1 MMSIL
6 GNSPPMRQTRSPH
19 RVWLLIPFLLLALL
33 NCLPAQ
39 SVQFTL
45 RATSEEIRWFR
56 YRIGNTA
63 PWAERS
69 SADPVIHILEFSPS
83 QDVLE
88 IQQAREDRAWSPSY
102 HYHYGDEQ
110 NRWTLSEEKSPASF
124 ASLHLLAE
132 LPQDAQKVFFEQTIG
147 FDLQYGMQLP
157 TGSLVSSAGYRWAQA
172 TTSWVTTFHE
182 LSLLVGLGYPL
193 VLGKNLLLTPTLE
206 SGVLLHL
213 VVGDLSGFQQDS
225 VSLFFDPQLRLAISG
240 SMLLSETLR
249 FSVKP
254 YLLWYFEEE
263 AVLFSSGC
271 SFGLEAVW

>member
-1 MMSIL
+1 MMSTL
-6 GNSPPMRQTRSPH
+6 GTTPPMRQTLSPH
-19 RVWLLIPFLLLALL
+19 RVQLLIPFLLLILL
-33 NCLPAQ
+33 TQLQAQ
-39 SVQFTL
+39 SLQFTL
-45 RATSEEIRWFR
+45 KAPSQDIRWFR
-56 YRIGNTA
+56 YRIGDSN

-69 SADPVIHILEFSPS
+69 SADPVIHIPEFSPS
-83 QDVLE
+83 EDVLQV
-88 IQQAREDRAWSPSY
+88 QQAKQDRLWSPVY
-102 HYHYGDEQ
+102 RYYYDGEQ
-110 NRWTLSEEKSPASF
+110 NQWMLKEEKSPVSF

-132 LPQDAQKVFFEQTIG
+132 LPQDAQKVFFEHTIG
-147 FDLQYGMQLP
+147 FDLQYGRHHP
-157 TGSLVSSAGYRWAQA
+157 SFDLVSSAGYRWAQA

-225 VSLFFDPQLRLAISG
+225 VSLFLDPQLRLAISG
-240 SMLLSETLR
+240 SRLLSETLR